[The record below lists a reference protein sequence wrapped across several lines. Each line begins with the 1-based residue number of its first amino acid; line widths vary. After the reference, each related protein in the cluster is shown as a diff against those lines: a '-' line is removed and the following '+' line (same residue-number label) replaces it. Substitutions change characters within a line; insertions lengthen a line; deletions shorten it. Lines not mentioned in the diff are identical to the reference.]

1 MHVAHCGRF
10 HDHPD
15 CVPRFPQ
22 VSEVLVSLIPGIST
36 RATRKSKGGKLP
48 ELSSHDL
55 WNTMG
60 SGKKGKG
67 TGKKSGKSDS
77 VKQKPQRLPQGQSKL
92 SEGILRAWL
101 ARNAHLGTEEELMCE
116 WKALGFKYGQPP
128 HSHGPR
134 WEKLF
139 GRLTSLE
146 WRARL
151 WGWFCEEVQE
161 KRIEEAAETNR
172 LKKLIEEEA
181 ENRLKKLIAEEAD
194 EEASSKMQEALKAH
208 RATEQLQRTLD
219 SLQVTF
225 GSLWADMLVG
235 APSHR
240 EDHYVDG
247 ESSCSL

>member
-15 CVPRFPQ
+15 CVPRFPE
-22 VSEVLVSLIPGIST
+22 VSEVLVSLVPGIST

-92 SEGILRAWL
+92 SEGMLRAWL
-101 ARNAHLGTEEELMCE
+101 ARNAHLGTEAELMCE

-128 HSHGPR
+128 HSHGPH

-151 WGWFCEEVQE
+151 WGWFCEEVLE
-161 KRIEEAAETNR
+161 KRNEEAAEANR

-181 ENRLKKLIAEEAD
+181 EEAR
-194 EEASSKMQEALKAH
+194 SKMQEALKAH

-219 SLQVTF
+219 SLQVTLA
-225 GSLWADMLVG
+225 SLWADMLVG

-240 EDHYVDG
+240 VDHYADD
-247 ESSCSL
+247 ESSCSS